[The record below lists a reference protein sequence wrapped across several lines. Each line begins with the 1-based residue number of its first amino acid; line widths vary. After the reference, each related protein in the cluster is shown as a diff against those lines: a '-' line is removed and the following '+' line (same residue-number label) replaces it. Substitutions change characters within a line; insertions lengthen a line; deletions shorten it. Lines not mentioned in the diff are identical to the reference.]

1 VNHGRHPRA
10 RLLVHPPRYLM
21 ASAMAII
28 LLTGLVPAAL
38 AGQKSA
44 FTFSSQRGVATLVDH
59 YTVTPADR
67 ATNPASATAGAADL
81 SDQLPELDPKAFAHP
96 ESRVAPASPLA
107 PLTRPKATTR
117 LPSETPR
124 PAASFI
130 GQQGSNITCSYFPK
144 GCNPPDMAIAAS
156 PRWVLQGV
164 NTQWEV
170 LGPSGH
176 VGAGWPVSA
185 QAFFGAPSSPSDCD
199 PGSNNQPFLSDPR
212 ALYDAADH
220 RFWAAMLQ
228 VEGAI
233 GVATGCPEKTVY
245 YIAVS
250 QTSDPSGSWNV
261 YVFDM
266 SLGTTNVADF
276 TQLGLNGDAVF
287 FSANMFTQDG
297 SAYAYAELFEAN
309 KARMEAGRGGFTA
322 DGFFNLSV
330 SGPTGIQ
337 FLADTVQPALDLG
350 GGSNSDGDWRSA
362 GAEPFVDTFD
372 APDPITGNFCSSAA
386 DACSGLALWNL
397 SNPTGHD
404 QGGKAPTLTGTYVP
418 NIQPYSFPPAADQPT
433 CAQCIDASDL
443 RISAIPMLQGGRIF
457 AAWETGI
464 DNGTTTVPGI
474 EWAQIDVATAASKSG
489 ARSGY
494 YFFGGHAAATYPAL
508 MPAPD
513 GSLAMVYEYM
523 SPDTNPQTRYVV
535 RDSDSSQFQGRGVLL
550 KAGEAAYR
558 PTLCGSAIPVCRWG
572 DYEAA
577 SFDGHDRVWVAG
589 QYANIHTDP
598 NAAPWFGRNWGTWIG
613 AIDVH

>member
-1 VNHGRHPRA
+1 
-10 RLLVHPPRYLM
+10 M
-21 ASAMAII
+21 
-28 LLTGLVPAAL
+28 
-38 AGQKSA
+38 
-44 FTFSSQRGVATLVDH
+44 
-59 YTVTPADR
+59 
-67 ATNPASATAGAADL
+67 
-81 SDQLPELDPKAFAHP
+81 
-96 ESRVAPASPLA
+96 
-107 PLTRPKATTR
+107 
-117 LPSETPR
+117 
-124 PAASFI
+124 
-130 GQQGSNITCSYFPK
+130 
-144 GCNPPDMAIAAS
+144 
-156 PRWVLQGV
+156 
-164 NTQWEV
+164 
-170 LGPSGH
+170 
-176 VGAGWPVSA
+176 
-185 QAFFGAPSSPSDCD
+185 
-199 PGSNNQPFLSDPR
+199 SDPR

-309 KARMEAGRGGFTA
+309 KARMEGGRGGFTA

-350 GGSNSDGDWRSA
+350 GGTNSDGDWRSA

-372 APDPITGNFCSSAA
+372 APDPITGNFCSSTA

-404 QGGKAPTLTGTYVP
+404 RGGKAPTLAGTYVP
-418 NIQPYSFPPAADQPT
+418 TILPYSFPPAADQPT
-433 CAQCIDASDL
+433 CVQCIDASDL

-457 AAWETGI
+457 TAWETGI
-464 DNGTTTVPGI
+464 DNRTTTVPGI
-474 EWAQIDVATAASKSG
+474 EWAQIDVADASSKSG

-523 SPDTNPQTRYVV
+523 SPATNPQTRYVV
-535 RDSDSSQFQGRGVLL
+535 RDPNSSQFQGRGVLL

-558 PTLCGSAIPVCRWG
+558 PTLCGTAIPVCRWG

-577 SFDGHDRVWVAG
+577 SFDGGDRIWLAG
-589 QYANIHTDP
+589 QYANAHTDP
-598 NAAPWFGRNWGTWIG
+598 NAARGSAGTGAPGSERSRSTDPPPTPHDEEKRALSVRPSSCGRGEPADEVDRSTLSEVARRQSRRGLEPHGNAERRVEDGRHAAAHARSGTQHAPRGVHGRRIESG
-613 AIDVH
+613 AAAGHDRGLGNGWDRVVRTGRHERHGRHARRAAGADTGGLDFAARQRSPPLPSRRPARATVVLRSRLLPGRSSR